1 MPPIVSTRCRDT
13 NLKKTAVWGE
23 HQHSHLR
30 LINWPRCH
38 WLIVSGEQTE
48 HCTRTKQTK
57 ALLPFF
63 FFFFLFKNV
72 LVISLNNR
80 TEMQKWAEKQ
90 TGGLKLKM
98 FWSRFREL
106 YSPPVWSD
114 NPKNVQLVSFAW
126 IWLLNCSCL
135 SVQKQPM
142 YHRACLDL
150 PQPWTFAELTRNS
163 ASSWNTLNSRVP
175 VRVPP
180 PDEFVSSRYEQAL
193 CFLYL
198 SHGSDKGNLDTA
210 SAPWFL

>member
-1 MPPIVSTRCRDT
+1 
-13 NLKKTAVWGE
+13 
-23 HQHSHLR
+23 
-30 LINWPRCH
+30 
-38 WLIVSGEQTE
+38 
-48 HCTRTKQTK
+48 
-57 ALLPFF
+57 
-63 FFFFLFKNV
+63 
-72 LVISLNNR
+72 
-80 TEMQKWAEKQ
+80 MQKWAEKQ

-98 FWSRFREL
+98 FWSWFREL
-106 YSPPVWSD
+106 FSPPVWSD

-126 IWLLNCSCL
+126 IWRLNCSCL

-198 SHGSDKGNLDTA
+198 NRSGHSISPLIPVRAALRYMKPIKTWLKALSAEQHKALLPCRYFSTLEGESWWSSAAGDTLTRLTCLICLQPHIKTPEP
-210 SAPWFL
+210 SL